1 MRPAKTPRRRGDA
14 ETGFSEGSPLRGN
27 LGTLL
32 LRASASLRCGGWFV
46 ACVLV
51 AGAAGCGND
60 APPPPQPAPPP
71 APQGPEPELPPLG
84 PARLP
89 EWAEVDGET
98 PPEIPAPAAA
108 APLRWSFSEG
118 RRYAYQFSQVLEQVD
133 ETAVAGKA
141 STVRSRDRNRG
152 AFEFVAD
159 FENTAKAALRI
170 HTEESVIDGR
180 SASREELAQRP
191 PSAFEC
197 TVKEDGAAQVRRV
210 SGQADAQIFF
220 DVLLALGEGEKA
232 LKNGRVVTRLAGY
245 RKLGRYECAR
255 LETEF
260 ELAPE
265 NASGKS
271 LMRGRT
277 VAYFALRERCF
288 VRAATSVS
296 VSLRSKGRTAKGDW
310 ATRAVDSRTSFR
322 LELLNS
328 PGD

>member
-1 MRPAKTPRRRGDA
+1 MRPAREAPPRRRGDA
-14 ETGFSEGSPLRGN
+14 ES
-27 LGTLL
+27 GTSTDPCSL
-32 LRASASLRCGGWFV
+32 LRASAALRWSFCV
-46 ACVLV
+46 AVGLL
-51 AGAAGCGND
+51 AAGCGND
-60 APPPPQPAPPP
+60 APPPPAPAP
-71 APQGPEPELPPLG
+71 ASPQGPEPALPAIG

-89 EWAEVDGET
+89 EWTDVDPET
-98 PPEIPAPAAA
+98 PPAIPAPASTG
-108 APLRWSFSEG
+108 PLRWNFSTG
-118 RRYAYQFSQVLEQVD
+118 RRYAYQFSQILEQAD
-133 ETAVAGKA
+133 EIVLPGRSRVAR
-141 STVRSRDRNRG
+141 TRDRNRG

-170 HTEESVIDGR
+170 HTEESVVDGM
-180 SASREELAQRP
+180 AMTREELAKRP

-197 TVKEDGAAQVRRV
+197 TVKEDGTAQVRRV

-232 LKNGRVVTRLAGY
+232 MKNGRVVTRLAGW
-245 RKLGRYECAR
+245 RKVGRYECAR

-265 NASGKS
+265 SPSGKS

-288 VRAATSVS
+288 VRAASSIS
-296 VSLRSKGRTAKGDW
+296 VSLRSKGKTDQGEW
-310 ATRAVDSRTSFR
+310 ATRAVDSRTTFR
-322 LELLNS
+322 LELLNA